1 MYLIYKVGCDFYF
14 GGDGNGGGV
23 FANGNLKNIYET
35 DFLAFYLR
43 HVYLENG
50 SRVV

>member
-1 MYLIYKVGCDFYF
+1 MIFFFL
-14 GGDGNGGGV
+14 GDGNGDGV
-23 FANGNLKNIYET
+23 FANGNLKYIYIYIYET